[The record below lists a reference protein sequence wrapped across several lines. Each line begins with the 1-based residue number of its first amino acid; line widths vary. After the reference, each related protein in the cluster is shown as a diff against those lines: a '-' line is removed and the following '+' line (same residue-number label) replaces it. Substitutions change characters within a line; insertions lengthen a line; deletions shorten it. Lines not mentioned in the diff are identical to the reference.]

1 MFEFLPDVLDVNDVA
16 EILKLSKSTVYKML
30 RKEEIP
36 SYRVG
41 LGNKMLRVSKED
53 LIDYIENY
61 Y

>member
-53 LIDYIENY
+53 LIDYIQNY

>member
-1 MFEFLPDVLDVNDVA
+1 MLDFLPDVLDVKDVA